1 MQTSAR
7 PRVQQLPETLANQIA
22 AGEVVERPASVI
34 KELVENSIDAGAS
47 QIEIKAEQG
56 GKRLMQVVD
65 NGHGMSE
72 EEATLALTRHATSK
86 IHSAEDL
93 FCIGTLGFRGEALP
107 SVGSVAQLELATRI
121 DEEPDGVA
129 LTVLG
134 GERQPLKRVAMPV
147 GTRVTVRNLFF
158 NTPARLKF
166 LKADRTE
173 ANHITELIQRFAIA
187 YPRVGFKLS
196 INGKETQNYRPVE
209 DESSYVE
216 RLGAV
221 LGGEFVPN
229 CMEINSGDEQ
239 MRVSGWVGLPTLNR
253 GSGSGMHLFVNGRW
267 VRDKVV
273 TAAVR
278 EAYRDLMPRERFPLT
293 ALFVEVDPEEVD
305 VNVHPAKAEVRFRHG
320 QSVYGL
326 LRRALTGALQDLG
339 PRAYTPSESPF
350 QSAEQP
356 PVFEAPPAVDP
367 FADEPFAPHAA
378 QPPVELPS
386 AVSQPQS
393 WQTNYPPKVQEGT
406 PPRRADWTPQQQGA
420 LELESQSR
428 YASLESPV
436 APPLAPP
443 DGKSAPDHGPLGQAV
458 AQLHNLYIVSQTEAG
473 MVLVDQHAAHE
484 RIVYERMKGAWD
496 RKEKI
501 ETQMLLMP
509 EVLQLTAAEAERM
522 AFWQVTLAQ
531 LGIGLESFGEN
542 AFVIREVPA
551 LLARGQIAPL
561 VRDVVEQLEKVGEA
575 TALTE
580 ARDEVLA
587 TMACHGSVRSG
598 RHLTREEMNALL
610 REMERTPNTGQCN
623 HGRPTHVRLSLAD
636 LERLFERR

>member
-1 MQTSAR
+1 MSPVSR

-47 QIEIKAEQG
+47 LIEVKAEQG

-72 EEATLALTRHATSK
+72 DEASLALTRHATSK
-86 IHSAEDL
+86 IHTAEDL
-93 FCIGTLGFRGEALP
+93 FRIATLGFRGEALP

-121 DEEPDGVA
+121 EENADGVA
-129 LTVLG
+129 LTVMG
-134 GERQPLKRVAMPV
+134 GARQASKRLAMPV

-173 ANHITELIQRFAIA
+173 ANQIMELMQRFAIA
-187 YPRVGFKLS
+187 YPHVGFKLS
-196 INGKETQNYRPVE
+196 LNGKEVQHYRAVA
-209 DESSYVE
+209 DESAYVE

-221 LGGEFVPN
+221 LGAEFIPN
-229 CMEINSGDEQ
+229 CMEINSGDAQ
-239 MRVSGWVGLPTLNR
+239 MRVRGWVGLPTLNR
-253 GSGSGMHLFVNGRW
+253 GSASAMHLFVNGRW

-293 ALFVEVDPEEVD
+293 ALFVQVDPEEVD

-326 LRRALTGALQDLG
+326 LRRTLAEVLHGMGARCYQ
-339 PRAYTPSESPF
+339 ASEAPL
-350 QSAEQP
+350 QSAEEP
-356 PVFEAPPAVDP
+356 PEYGADLGKQRLAEPVQLPA
-367 FADEPFAPHAA
+367 
-378 QPPVELPS
+378 
-386 AVSQPQS
+386 AVSQPERWRPS
-393 WQTNYPPKVQEGT
+393 YPPAGEGV
-406 PPRRADWTPQQQGA
+406 PRAAAVANWSPQRQGA
-420 LELESQSR
+420 LPLQSR
-428 YASLESPV
+428 DSYSP
-436 APPLAPP
+436 APGQPRPTAPHHE
-443 DGKSAPDHGPLGQAV
+443 AAMDHGPLGQAV
-458 AQLHNLYIVSQTEAG
+458 AQLHNLYIVAQSEQG
-473 MVLVDQHAAHE
+473 MVLIDQHAAHE
-484 RIVYERMKGAWD
+484 RIVYERMKGAWA
-496 RKEKI
+496 RKEKV

-509 EVLQLTAAEAERM
+509 EVLQLSEVEAERM
-522 AFWQVTLAQ
+522 SHWRSTLQQ
-531 LGIGLESFGEN
+531 LGIAVEPFGQN

-561 VRDVVEQLEKVGEA
+561 VRDVVEQLEQVGQESALSEA
-575 TALTE
+575 QDA
-580 ARDEVLA
+580 VLA
-587 TMACHGSVRSG
+587 SMACHGSVRSG
-598 RHLTREEMNALL
+598 RALTREEMNALL
-610 REMERTPNTGQCN
+610 REMERTPHTGQCN